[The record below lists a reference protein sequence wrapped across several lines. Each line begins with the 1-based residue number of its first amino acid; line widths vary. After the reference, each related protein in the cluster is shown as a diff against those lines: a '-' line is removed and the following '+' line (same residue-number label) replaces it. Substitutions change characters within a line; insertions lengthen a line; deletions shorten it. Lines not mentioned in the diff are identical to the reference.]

1 LLPPAVLRG
10 HKKDVNT
17 DGVGLS
23 SNVIL
28 KNTTELSVLNCS
40 LQFFFFAFEFV
51 SMVMQ
56 ARMERSS
63 WGIHS

>member
-1 LLPPAVLRG
+1 MPPAVLRG

-40 LQFFFFAFEFV
+40 LQYF
-51 SMVMQ
+51 SLLL
-56 ARMERSS
+56 SL
-63 WGIHS
+63 